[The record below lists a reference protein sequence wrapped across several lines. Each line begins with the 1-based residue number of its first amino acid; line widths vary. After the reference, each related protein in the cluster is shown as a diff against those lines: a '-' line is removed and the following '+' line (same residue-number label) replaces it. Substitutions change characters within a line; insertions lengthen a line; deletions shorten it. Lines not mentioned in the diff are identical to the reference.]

1 MRLIRRTVAALSLAG
16 MAVCGAA
23 FAVSGTRAKTV
34 DAKVVRAA
42 ESGYC
47 VVPSRQ
53 SANYRQIKLSS
64 SEAEEFDIEPQIE
77 ELVQINFRVEI
88 PLIKGC
94 VPSAA
99 AETSSVTDETVTP
112 SPEGKAWAAQEAQ
125 PAMRY
130 LGRYWCTGYDTCA
143 KCCGK
148 SDGVT
153 ASGTQATVGRTC
165 AASKDLPFGTRLYI
179 EGIGERIV
187 EDRGGGVNG
196 AHIDVLC
203 QDHAQCY
210 EITGWYE
217 VWIVEG

>member
-34 DAKVVRAA
+34 DARVVRAE

-47 VVPSRQ
+47 VVPAWC
-53 SANYRQIKLSS
+53 SANDDQIKLST
-64 SEAEEFDIEPQIE
+64 SEAEEFEIEPQIE
-77 ELVQINFRVEI
+77 ELVQVNFHVDV
-88 PLIKGC
+88 PLIMGC
-94 VPSAA
+94 VP
-99 AETSSVTDETVTP
+99 VP
-112 SPEGKAWAAQEAQ
+112 NKAQDKQEAQ

-130 LGRYWCTGYDTCA
+130 LGQFKITGYDTCSR
-143 KCCGK
+143 CCGK
-148 SDGVT
+148 TDGVT

-165 AASKDLPFGTRLYI
+165 AAGKDLPFGTRLYI

-196 AHIDVLC
+196 EHIDVLC

-217 VWIVEG
+217 VWIVEE